1 MRYFT
6 QTYRYNYLTGT
17 DCENNYRQ
25 AIAKTKTY
33 SQTKPDQSSNDEFMD
48 CENLVVQEFNNFGD
62 SNQASHQSSCIF
74 STIPWANIFS

>member
-6 QTYRYNYLTGT
+6 QTYRYSYLTGT

-25 AIAKTKTY
+25 TKTKTY
-33 SQTKPDQSSNDEFMD
+33 SQTKSDQSWNDEFMD
-48 CENLVVQEFNNFGD
+48 SENLVVQEFNNFGD
-62 SNQASHQSSCIF
+62 SNQASHQSLTLCIF